1 MGDSSSKSLCEA
13 VAAGDLEKCQEE
25 LEDLA
30 KKEPDEKWDVNE
42 PDEAGRTAFQNA
54 AYFGYESIIKL
65 LVEHGESN
73 VHTAE
78 LITPGGGDWHV
89 CIGKL
94 LRTSSWRDQRLDHL
108 QKIQHSEHQRTNL
121 TFYGLLLP
129 SLVVCMHGPEK
140 GEVRTTEEYKLLQRS
155 IVRF

>member
-30 KKEPDEKWDVNE
+30 KKEPDEKWDVDE

-78 LITPGGGDWHV
+78 LITPGGGGGLACMYWQTFEDQ
-89 CIGKL
+89 L
-94 LRTSSWRDQRLDHL
+94 LARSTVRSFAEDS
-108 QKIQHSEHQRTNL
+108 
-121 TFYGLLLP
+121 TF
-129 SLVVCMHGPEK
+129 
-140 GEVRTTEEYKLLQRS
+140 
-155 IVRF
+155 